1 MSPPSSPPAASPPTG
16 VAALEAE
23 LASLL
28 AALRE
33 RGDPFTHPVLGAAM
47 TIARAIA
54 SRRFDEASLGAL
66 VRHLRDG
73 AFRDRA
79 ERLAAYVGGIAEA
92 DLEARLA
99 ALVTRLIRP
108 DPADSPIPFAAFRER
123 VGRIHFAAVF
133 TAHPTFALPS
143 ELSEALTALA
153 AGREAPSFA
162 SHRPQR
168 PPTLEEEFAAA
179 QRALLNGRLA
189 LDRINHALLEAAR
202 THWPERWRELIPTP
216 LILASW
222 VGYDL
227 DGRNDISWL
236 ASLRFRLVM
245 KEAQLAHLAATLPPS
260 GASPLSDRI
269 AEALQAVRE
278 QIAACPAEPDPEAVS
293 RFARLLIESRERALL
308 SPAPLLP
315 LFERA
320 LTAADDETAAPL
332 LVARAGLT
340 GHGLSLAQAHFRL
353 NAAQIHNSVRL
364 RLGLDDPPSDPARRR
379 VLLSTLDETLASVER
394 EPVDF
399 GMLLAERASAA
410 RLMMLIAQILKHVD
424 AAGPVR
430 FLIAET
436 ETGYTLLAALW
447 LARLF
452 GVDERIEI
460 CPLFETADGLE
471 RGVRVITEALRS
483 RHFRDYVSRQGRIC
497 LQFGYSD
504 SGRFVGQ
511 LAASY
516 FIERLKL
523 KIADSLHA
531 WDLSG
536 IEVVFFDT
544 HGESIGRGGHPHSLP
559 ARFDYLSP
567 PAMRQRLAAL
577 GLRLRGESSFQG
589 GDGYLLFG
597 RPELALATLLGIAE
611 HALFL
616 PAARPD
622 PVYDEPDF
630 AADFFATIR
639 SRMAEL
645 IADPGYAALL
655 GMLGPAFIERS
666 GSRPTARIDELR
678 GERPS
683 LRHPRE
689 MRAIPNNALLH
700 QLGWLANTLYGLGA
714 AVVRHPET
722 FQELR
727 DSSPRFRRALD
738 LAQAAAALSD
748 IEVLRAVIGF
758 FDPETWL
765 DLAAHTEE
773 GGRRGAFL
781 EIARQLE
788 NSVDVMGL
796 IRLFRRL
803 QADHLAWRQV
813 WSDAPE
819 MRPRAALL
827 HALRLAL
834 IAEIWT
840 LGTRIPE
847 FAPRDGLSRDILL
860 RRLFRLDIP
869 GVLDDLAEIFPKDPD
884 PTRGLDFGE
893 PPGRLPQRAYAREH
907 EEIFAPIGRLFALVR
922 EIGLALTHEVGAFG

>member
-1 MSPPSSPPAASPPTG
+1 VTPLSSSSLSADP
-16 VAALEAE
+16 VELEGTFTA
-23 LASLL
+23 LL
-28 AALRE
+28 AALKGRD
-33 RGDPFTHPVLGAAM
+33 DPFTHPVLGAAM

-54 SRRFDEASLGAL
+54 SRRLDEATLGAL
-66 VRHLRDG
+66 VSHLRDG
-73 AFRDRA
+73 AFHDRA
-79 ERLAAYVGGIAEA
+79 ERLAAYVGGVARQ
-92 DLEARLA
+92 DLETRLA
-99 ALVTRLIRP
+99 ALVDRLVRP
-108 DPADSPIPFAAFRER
+108 DPADSPIPFAAFREKVEQIR
-123 VGRIHFAAVF
+123 FTAVF
-133 TAHPTFALPS
+133 TAHPTFALPP
-143 ELSEALTALA
+143 EVAEALTALA
-153 AGREAPSFA
+153 VEGKGPSFA
-162 SHRPQR
+162 SHRPAR
-168 PPTLEEEFAAA
+168 PPTLDEEFAAA
-179 QRALLNGRLA
+179 QKAIRNGRLA
-189 LDRINHALLEAAR
+189 LDRLNRTLFETAR
-202 THWPERWRELIPTP
+202 RHWPERWRELIPVP
-216 LILASW
+216 IVLASW

-236 ASLRFRLVM
+236 ASLRFRLRA
-245 KEAQLAHLAATLPPS
+245 KEAQLTHLATEL
-260 GASPLSDRI
+260 SPLGESPLLRRI
-269 AEALQAVRE
+269 EAAREAVRE
-278 QIAACPAEPDPEAVS
+278 QIAACPAEAEPDAVS
-293 RFARLLIESRERALL
+293 RFARLLIASREQALL
-308 SPAPLLP
+308 SPEPLLP
-315 LFERA
+315 LFEAA
-320 LTAADDETAAPL
+320 LAQADDEAATRL

-340 GHGLSLAQAHFRL
+340 GHGLALARAHFRL
-353 NAAQIHNSVRL
+353 NAAQVHNSVRL

-379 VLLSTLDETLASVER
+379 VLLSTLDEALAAVET
-394 EPVDF
+394 EAVDF

-410 RLMMLIAQILKHVD
+410 RLMMLIAQIVKHVD
-424 AAGPVR
+424 AASPIR

-452 GVDERIEI
+452 GVADRIEI

-471 RGVRVITEALRS
+471 RGVRVLTEALRS
-483 RHFRDYVSRQGRIC
+483 PHFRDYVSRQGRIC

-523 KIADSLHA
+523 KIAEQLHA
-531 WDLSG
+531 WGLAG

-544 HGESIGRGGHPHSLP
+544 HGESIGRGGHPHSLS
-559 ARFDYLSP
+559 ARFAYLSP

-577 GLRLRGESSFQG
+577 GLSHREESSFQG

-611 HALFL
+611 QALFPP
-616 PAARPD
+616 PAAPD
-622 PVYDEPDF
+622 PIYDEPDF

-655 GMLGPAFIERS
+655 GMLGPAFVERS
-666 GSRPTARIDELR
+666 GSRPTARVDELK

-765 DLAAHTEE
+765 DLAAHTEDE
-773 GGRRGAFL
+773 GRRGAFL
-781 EIARQLE
+781 EIARLLE
-788 NSVDVMGL
+788 TAVDAMGL
-796 IRLFRRL
+796 IRLFRRF

-834 IAEIWT
+834 ICEIWT

-907 EEIFAPIGRLFALVR
+907 EEIFAPMGRLFALVR
-922 EIGLALTHEVGAFG
+922 EIGIALTHEVGAFG